1 MSATDLAGALEQLV
15 TVLDRARLPLPLDG
29 VTGHRNTIAA
39 LKHQTEDYLLPRA
52 QRLDAPLLAVV
63 GGSTGA
69 GKSTLVNTLLGAVLT
84 RSGVRRPTTTAPTL
98 ICHPLDRDWFRSGP
112 VLPGLV
118 RSDDAPPDS
127 RAMQIVVTEQLPA
140 GLALLDAPDIDSV
153 DDENRRL
160 SRQLLGAADL
170 WVFVTTAA
178 RYADA
183 VAWELLQQAA
193 ERDAVVSVVLNR
205 CPAEAARE
213 LTDHLEQMLL
223 ARGLRAQQVFTIP
236 EQPEPATGM
245 LSPELATP
253 LRRWL
258 GQLAADRGRRHAVAV
273 QTLGG
278 ALRHLDPQLRELVLA
293 ATRQADAITDLREAG
308 AQEFQTAATE
318 ISRATSDGTML
329 RGEVLSRW
337 QDLVG
342 TGELMRGLEQRI
354 AAIRDRFT
362 GWFTGSKKAEEVQGA
377 ITDGLAALIL
387 DHATAATEQA
397 AIAWSRT
404 PWGQVLATRPTELS
418 RPEAGFDSEVAWLVR
433 AWQKD
438 VLSLVENEGRGKRR
452 RARFLALGTN
462 AVGAALIILVFA
474 TTGGLTTAE
483 VGIAG
488 GTSLMA
494 QRILEGIFGDDAVR
508 RLAARAKRE
517 LDFRVEN
524 LLTEQQAR
532 FEERLTT
539 LGFDDALPERL
550 TDVADALKVASGD
563 AFDSLTRP
571 EGF

>member
-1 MSATDLAGALEQLV
+1 MSGTELADALGALS
-15 TVLDRARLPLPLDG
+15 TVLGTTTLPLPLEG
-29 VTGHRNTIAA
+29 VAEQRGVVSA
-39 LKHQTEDYLLPRA
+39 LRHQVEDYLLPRA

-69 GKSTLVNTLLGAVLT
+69 GKSTLVNTLLGSVVSRA
-84 RSGVRRPTTTAPTL
+84 GVRRPTTTSPTL

-118 RSDDAPPDS
+118 RSDEPLADS
-127 RAMQIVVTEQLPA
+127 RALQIVVTDQLPA

-205 CPAEAARE
+205 CPPEAAHE
-213 LTDHLEQMLL
+213 LTAHLAEMLL

-236 EQPEPATGM
+236 EQEEPATG
-245 LSPELATP
+245 LLPPVLAAP
-253 LRRWL
+253 LRQWL
-258 GQLAADRGRRHAVAV
+258 GHLTAGRGRRHAVAV

-278 ALRHLDPQLRELVLA
+278 ALRHLDPQLRDLA
-293 ATRQADAITDLREAG
+293 RAASWQQEAIADLREA
-308 AQEFQTAATE
+308 ATQEFRSAASH
-318 ISRATSDGTML
+318 IAHATSDGTML

-337 QDLVG
+337 QDFVG
-342 TGELMRGLEQRI
+342 TGEFMRGIEQRI
-354 AAIRDRFT
+354 AAVRDRIT

-387 DHATAATEQA
+387 EHATAATEQA
-397 AIAWSRT
+397 ALAWTRT
-404 PWGQVLATRPTELS
+404 PWGQVLAIRPSDLA
-418 RPEAGFDSEVAWLVR
+418 RPEPGFADEVAWLVR
-433 AWQKD
+433 AWQAD
-438 VLSLVENEGRGKRR
+438 VLSLVENEGTGKRR
-452 RARFLALGTN
+452 RARFLALGAN
-462 AVGAALIILVFA
+462 ALGAALIILVFA

-488 GTSLMA
+488 GTSLVA
-494 QRILEGIFGDDAVR
+494 QRLLEGIFGDDAVR

-517 LDFRVEN
+517 LDFRVTN
-524 LLTEQQAR
+524 LLTTQQER
-532 FEERLTT
+532 FEKRLST
-539 LGFDDALPERL
+539 LGFDESLPDRL
-550 TDVADALKVASGD
+550 REVADALKAASGD

>member
-1 MSATDLAGALEQLV
+1 MSGTELAGALQHLS
-15 TVLDRARLPLPLDG
+15 TVLDTTTLPLPLEG
-29 VTGHRNTIAA
+29 VTEQRGIVSS
-39 LKHQTEDYLLPRA
+39 LQHQVVDYLLPRA

-69 GKSTLVNTLLGAVLT
+69 GKSTLVNTLLGSVVT
-84 RSGVRRPTTTAPTL
+84 RAGVRRPTTTSPTL
-98 ICHPLDRDWFRSGP
+98 ICHPLDRDWFRTGP

-118 RSDDAPPDS
+118 RTDEPLTDS
-127 RAMQIVVTEQLPA
+127 RALQIVATEQLPA

-205 CPAEAARE
+205 CPPEAAHE
-213 LTDHLEQMLL
+213 LTAHLNEMLL
-223 ARGLRAQQVFTIP
+223 ARGLRAQQVFTVP
-236 EQPEPATGM
+236 EQDEPATG
-245 LSPELATP
+245 LLPPELVAP
-253 LRRWL
+253 LRQWL
-258 GQLAADRGRRHAVAV
+258 GHLTAKRGRRHAVAV

-278 ALRHLDPQLRELVLA
+278 ALRHLDPQLRGLVGA
-293 ATRQADAITDLREAG
+293 ATRQQEALSDLREAA
-308 AQEFQTAATE
+308 AQEFREAASL
-318 ISRATSDGTML
+318 IGHATSDGTML

-342 TGELMRGLEQRI
+342 TGEFMRGIEQRI
-354 AAIRDRFT
+354 AAVRDRIT
-362 GWFTGSKKAEEVQGA
+362 GWFTGSRKAEEVQGA

-387 DHATAATEQA
+387 EHATAATEQA
-397 AIAWSRT
+397 ALAWTRT
-404 PWGQVLATRPTELS
+404 PWGQVLATRPSDLS
-418 RPEAGFDSEVAWLVR
+418 RPEPGFADEVAWLVR
-433 AWQKD
+433 SWQSD
-438 VLSLVENEGRGKRR
+438 VLSLVENEGTGKRR
-452 RARFLALGTN
+452 RARHLALGTN
-462 AVGAALIILVFA
+462 ALGAALIILVFA

-488 GTSLMA
+488 GTSLVA
-494 QRILEGIFGDDAVR
+494 QRLLEGIFGDDAVR

-517 LDFRVEN
+517 LDFRIES
-524 LLTEQQAR
+524 LLSAQLAR
-532 FEERLTT
+532 FEERLAA
-539 LGFDDALPERL
+539 LGFDESLPGQL
-550 TDVADALKVASGD
+550 TEVADALRTASGD